1 MKLSARAENM
11 EWRSTL
17 ALWPY
22 ACLAFT
28 AIGFLYPWCFVSFNP
43 VRRMASSPG
52 FPDVASDC

>member
-1 MKLSARAENM
+1 M

-28 AIGFLYPWCFVSFNP
+28 AIGFLYLVL
-43 VRRMASSPG
+43 RQL
-52 FPDVASDC
+52 